1 MFVRAT
7 AYPLGSQTF
16 SKSTT
21 VTRGVSPLY
30 VERAIGSTFWDV
42 DGNKYLDFTN
52 ALASVTLGYQDK
64 DVDHAVIE
72 QMKNGVTFSLPH
84 RLEIEV
90 AELLVQRIPCA
101 QKVRFAKNG
110 TDHPHD
116 RVARFY

>member
-1 MFVRAT
+1 MKYRYRCSEDMLVRALQLI
-7 AYPLGSQTF
+7 PLGSQTF
-16 SKSTT
+16 SKSITQLP
-21 VTRGVSPLY
+21 RGVSPLY

-84 RLEIEV
+84 RPRSRL
-90 AELLVQRIPCA
+90 QSC
-101 QKVRFAKNG
+101 
-110 TDHPHD
+110 
-116 RVARFY
+116 